1 MCISLNYNNGYPA
14 AVAENDLQ
22 NKNDRYY
29 FQDAIKLNKNEICAS
44 PLDLN
49 IEHELIEQPLKPMIR
64 IATPVFDKTGKK
76 RGVLLF
82 NYLGENI
89 INMLIPQDSL
99 AKNQLML
106 LNSSGYW
113 LKGPSPDLEWGF
125 MYKDQEAKTFDKYYP
140 NVWDDIKDNEA
151 SQFETNLGLFT
162 FKTIYPLLNKQKNTG
177 TKNFALKTKADSLKK
192 AYAWKLVY
200 YIPAEVLYS
209 KRKEYRTQI
218 SIIITL
224 LFVIML
230 ILAIRYAKIK
240 YHKLYAE
247 ISLQKSEA
255 KLKEAVTA
263 KDKFFSIL
271 AHDLRAPFNSM
282 LAFSEILNKQFDQY
296 DHKKQKEFIGII
308 YTGIQNTYK
317 LLESILLWSRSQRG
331 TIEFKPEKI
340 NLFLLAN
347 ETCELLQ
354 HSADTKSLT
363 LTRLIPE
370 DFYIKAD
377 KDMLST
383 TIRNLLS
390 NAIKFTPKNGKI
402 TITAQLIK
410 DANNNPF
417 AEIIVKDS
425 GIGISQE
432 VQARLFDI
440 STQTITEGTENE
452 SGTGFGLIL
461 CKEFVEKHGGKI
473 WVKSEIGKGSDFT
486 FTIPLKPEKQL
497 FD

>member
-1 MCISLNYNNGYPA
+1 
-14 AVAENDLQ
+14 
-22 NKNDRYY
+22 
-29 FQDAIKLNKNEICAS
+29 
-44 PLDLN
+44 
-49 IEHELIEQPLKPMIR
+49 
-64 IATPVFDKTGKK
+64 
-76 RGVLLF
+76 
-82 NYLGENI
+82 
-89 INMLIPQDSL
+89 
-99 AKNQLML
+99 
-106 LNSSGYW
+106 
-113 LKGPSPDLEWGF
+113 
-125 MYKDQEAKTFDKYYP
+125 
-140 NVWDDIKDNEA
+140 
-151 SQFETNLGLFT
+151 
-162 FKTIYPLLNKQKNTG
+162 
-177 TKNFALKTKADSLKK
+177 
-192 AYAWKLVY
+192 
-200 YIPAEVLYS
+200 
-209 KRKEYRTQI
+209 
-218 SIIITL
+218 
-224 LFVIML
+224 
-230 ILAIRYAKIK
+230 
-240 YHKLYAE
+240 LYAE